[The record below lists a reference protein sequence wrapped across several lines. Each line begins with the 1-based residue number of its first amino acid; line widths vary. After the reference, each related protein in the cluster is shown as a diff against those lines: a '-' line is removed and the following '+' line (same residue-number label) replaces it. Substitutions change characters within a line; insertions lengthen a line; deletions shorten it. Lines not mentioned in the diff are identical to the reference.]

1 MRHFIPLLSLLAPLY
16 SFGQWTVVGSDLL
29 APAVKP
35 VVEGYAEHN
44 DVNIQME
51 FIGSVPGKEDLK
63 AGKADLAILAAPND
77 SHLPSGNF
85 KVLPVAYEV
94 AYIVVEKLNPLTEI
108 SVEQLG
114 GIFGNSS
121 VQKFDRWGELNLQ
134 GPMAQRS
141 ILPLALYNDGTVV
154 LELFKYE
161 VLDSGS
167 LKPNVNRVNS
177 NLQLME
183 MIASDS
189 GAIGISNQVLLK
201 EKVRPLAVSGD
212 DEFAFG
218 PTPENVHY
226 GEYPLRLSYYI
237 VFPREK
243 QTELKPLIRALLGED
258 MAERLEHEG
267 FVPLPENVRKR
278 MLVEL
283 DKGA

>member
-1 MRHFIPLLSLLAPLY
+1 MA
-16 SFGQWTVVGSDLL
+16 QWTVVGSDLL

-35 VVEGYAEHN
+35 VVEGFAEHS
-44 DVNIQME
+44 DTEITME

-63 AGKADLAILAAPND
+63 VGEADLAILAAPKD
-77 SHLPSGNF
+77 ADLPSGNY
-85 KVLPVAYEV
+85 KVLPIAYEV
-94 AYIVVEKLNPLTEI
+94 AYVVVEKLNPLTEV
-108 SVEQLG
+108 SMEQLAA
-114 GIFGNSS
+114 IFGSS
-121 VQKFDRWGELNLQ
+121 GVQKVERWGELNLQ
-134 GPMAQRS
+134 GPIAQRS
-141 ILPLALYNDGTVV
+141 ILPLALDNDSTVV

-161 VLDSGS
+161 VLQSGS
-167 LKPNVNRVNS
+167 LRANVNRVKG

-189 GAIGISNQVLLK
+189 GSIGISNQVLLDD
-201 EKVRPLAVSGD
+201 KVRALAVSGS

-226 GEYPLRLSYYI
+226 GEYPLRLSYYL
-237 VFPREK
+237 VYPREK
-243 QTELKPLIRALLGED
+243 QNELKPLLKALLGAD
-258 MAERLEHEG
+258 LADRLDNEG